1 MCFFSTG
8 QAPERV
14 RALLGG
20 RRGGRG
26 GPEVVLL
33 VVAADLVAVEV
44 DARPLPHAPST
55 EAIGVVRYVI
65 LMMFLLCPLEIP
77 CLLLFS
83 KESLKRIY

>member
-1 MCFFSTG
+1 MRFLSTG
-8 QAPERV
+8 QTQKRV

-20 RRGGRG
+20 RGGRG

-44 DARPLPHAPST
+44 NARPLPNASST
-55 EAIGVVRYVI
+55 EAIGAVRHVI
-65 LMMFLLCPLEIP
+65 LMMFLLCSLKIM

>member
-1 MCFFSTG
+1 MRFLSAG
-8 QAPERV
+8 QAQKRV

-20 RRGGRG
+20 RGGRG

-33 VVAADLVAVEV
+33 AVAADLVAVEG

-65 LMMFLLCPLEIP
+65 LMMFLLC
-77 CLLLFS
+77 
-83 KESLKRIY
+83 